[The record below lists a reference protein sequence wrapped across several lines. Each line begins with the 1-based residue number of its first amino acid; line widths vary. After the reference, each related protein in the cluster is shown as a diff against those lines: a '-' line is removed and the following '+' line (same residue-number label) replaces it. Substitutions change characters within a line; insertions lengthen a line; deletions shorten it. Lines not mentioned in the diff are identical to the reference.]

1 MCALYCYIV
10 WKSLQWY
17 SLVQFLF
24 EKYTVVYNCSC
35 CSMGER
41 IGIIATIILFTAA
54 IDFTKHPQSQEVRF
68 NETVT
73 LQCAVSNG
81 EVIHWLFNNGPLPSE
96 SVTTTR
102 GTLVIL
108 SFQNELAGKY
118 RCVAQSTDETFSQ
131 VSHFARI
138 SHFSRCH

>member
-1 MCALYCYIV
+1 MSDKELVHTITLY
-10 WKSLQWY
+10 
-17 SLVQFLF
+17 
-24 EKYTVVYNCSC
+24 
-35 CSMGER
+35 
-41 IGIIATIILFTAA
+41 TAI
-54 IDFTKHPQSQEVRF
+54 IDFTEHPQSQEVRL

-81 EVIHWLFNNGPLPSE
+81 EITHWLFNNGPLPSE
-96 SVTTTR
+96 GINTTLG

-108 SFQNELAGKY
+108 SFQHELAGKY
-118 RCVAQSTDETFSQ
+118 RCVAQSTNKAFTQ